1 MSLGIIN
8 IVEGYTKEQKQLL
21 IQETKKACMEGFGV
35 SMDHSFVSIQE
46 IKAENCDEQTK
57 HMQCLYIFTT
67 FGKTQEGKNLICAG
81 FERACTMALGED
93 HGRSIVIFKE
103 HGNEN
108 AGSAGY
114 LRPFNPAY
122 ADYLK
127 KQKEMEERNAAKAE
141 ELRKA

>member
-1 MSLGIIN
+1 MSIAIAY
-8 IVEGYTKEQKQLL
+8 IREGYTKEQKQLL

-46 IKAENCDEQTK
+46 IKDENSDEQTK
-57 HMQCLYIFTT
+57 HMQSLFVYTT
-67 FGKTQEGKNLICAG
+67 FGKTPEGKNLICQG

-103 HGNEN
+103 HGNDN

-114 LRPFNPAY
+114 LRPFNPNY
-122 ADYLK
+122 AEYVK
-127 KQKEMEERNAAKAE
+127 KQEEMAARNAAKAE
-141 ELRKA
+141 ELKK